1 MSEKDKNRIVK
12 KYNRPIIKR
21 EWQGQGIWVR
31 FPDSE
36 SGIVYEYPHDEF
48 IKELKKRNPEIFET
62 DSWNGDKRWFHWP
75 SLTKRGKY
83 SWFRDWLKPYCVQE
97 SAADPGTEEERPI
110 APRTDTRSVEPAPLK
125 SESDAY
131 LQAVRDWRNYWRPEK
146 INVLLIA
153 ESHVHEMDGDDQTEV
168 VSLEEYGLQGHPEVF
183 CRLIHCLGYGEQ
195 DLLTS
200 EVTSNGGGTRQFWDI
215 FGAIACCD
223 IDHPD
228 SKQPR
233 KGKSDLAERV
243 RWKVN
248 TLEVLR
254 RRGIWLID
262 ACPYGIYIPGGD
274 RKKLPK
280 AKKQEINRLFSEEV
294 LTDIDTRNLRSS
306 WIIGKG
312 VDDIVARDT
321 PSYKGWVYQP
331 NGFKGPQLE
340 YRKHLLPMIQDI
352 ADEVVK

>member
-1 MSEKDKNRIVK
+1 MSKKKNESLIRCSEGIRIVEAWQSKNYSVKFKDKK
-12 KYNRPIIKR
+12 
-21 EWQGQGIWVR
+21 
-31 FPDSE
+31 
-36 SGIVYEYPHDEF
+36 SGATYQYPHDEF
-48 IKELKKRNPEIFET
+48 LKEVRKKNPGVFET
-62 DSWNGDKRWFHWP
+62 PSWRNQPHYYWP

-131 LQAVRDWRNYWRPEK
+131 LQAVRVWRNYWRPKK

-168 VSLEEYGLQGHPEVF
+168 VSLEEYGLQGHSEVF

-200 EVTSNGGGTRQFWDI
+200 EVTSNGGGTWQFWDI

-233 KGKSDLAERV
+233 KGKSVLAQRV

-248 TLEVLR
+248 TLEALKN
-254 RRGIWLID
+254 RGIWLID
-262 ACPYGIYIPGGD
+262 ACPYGVYEPGGS
-274 RKKLPK
+274 RR
-280 AKKQEINRLFSEEV
+280 EIPNDEFRRLFLEEV
-294 LTDIDTRNLRSS
+294 ISEIDTGELRSS

-312 VDDIVARDT
+312 VDDIVAEDT

-331 NGFKGPQLE
+331 QA
-340 YRKHLLPMIQDI
+340 RVSDQKHREKMQRLIDDVCI
-352 ADEVVK
+352 STS

>member
-1 MSEKDKNRIVK
+1 MSGKDKNRIVK
-12 KYNRPIIKR
+12 QHNRLIIKR

-31 FPDSE
+31 FADSE
-36 SGIVYEYPHDEF
+36 SDIVYEYPHDEF
-48 IKELKKRNPEIFET
+48 IKELEKRNPEIFET

-200 EVTSNGGGTRQFWDI
+200 EVTSNGGGTWQFWDI

-243 RWKVN
+243 RWKVK
-248 TLEVLR
+248 TLEALKN
-254 RRGIWLID
+254 RGIWLID
-262 ACPYGIYIPGGD
+262 ACPYGVYEPGGS
-274 RKKLPK
+274 RR
-280 AKKQEINRLFSEEV
+280 EIPNDEFRRLFLEEV
-294 LTDIDTRNLRSS
+294 LSEIDTGNLRSS
-306 WIIGKG
+306 WIIGKT
-312 VDDIVARDT
+312 VHDKIADLA
-321 PSYKGWVYQP
+321 PLLKGYVVQP
-331 NGFKGPQLE
+331 QGWRQSWPKYLE
-340 YRKHLLPMIQDI
+340 HLLPMIQDI

>member
-1 MSEKDKNRIVK
+1 MSKKKNESLIRHSEGIRIVEAWQSKNYSVKFKDKK
-12 KYNRPIIKR
+12 
-21 EWQGQGIWVR
+21 
-31 FPDSE
+31 
-36 SGIVYEYPHDEF
+36 SGATYQYPHDAF
-48 IKELKKRNPEIFET
+48 LKEVRKKNPEVFET
-62 DSWNGDKRWFHWP
+62 PSWRNQLHYYWP
-75 SLTKRGKY
+75 SLTGRGRY

-97 SAADPGTEEERPI
+97 SVAHPGTEEAPPI

-125 SESDAY
+125 SESDDY
-131 LQAVRDWRNYWRPEK
+131 LQAVRDWRNYWRPET

-153 ESHVHEMDGDDQTEV
+153 ESHVHEMDGDHQAKV
-168 VSLEEYGLQGHPEVF
+168 VSLEKYGLQDHPEVF

-200 EVTSNGGGTRQFWDI
+200 EVTSNGGGTWQFWDI
-215 FGAIACCD
+215 FGAIACGD

-233 KGKSDLAERV
+233 KGESDLAERL

-262 ACPYGIYIPGGD
+262 ACPYAIYIPGGD
-274 RKKLPK
+274 RKNLPK
-280 AKKQEINRLFSEEV
+280 AKKQEINRLFSEKV

-312 VDDIVARDT
+312 VDDIVAEDT

-331 NGFKGPQLE
+331 QARVSDQKRREKMQPL
-340 YRKHLLPMIQDI
+340 IDDVCI
-352 ADEVVK
+352 STS